1 VKAAGLFLV
10 VLLGALL
17 MAPGV
22 ASGDQRRTP
31 HVSTVQLRDVVRL
44 AGVPLACAAKH
55 QDGERAFFCRRTD
68 AARGTYG
75 VVITRT
81 RLIAV
86 RFESRSVAHVVF
98 TARNGSPHGRAC
110 GST

>member
-1 VKAAGLFLV
+1 VRTAGLFLV

-17 MAPGV
+17 TAPGV

-31 HVSTVQLRDVVRL
+31 QVSTVQLRDVVRL
-44 AGVPLACAAKH
+44 AGVPLACVAKQ

-75 VVITRT
+75 VIITRT
-81 RLIAV
+81 RLLAV
-86 RFESRSVAHVVF
+86 RFESHSVARIVF

-110 GST
+110 GGT